1 MMRNKIKIIVASL
14 LVAGFPMLLS
24 AGSKI
29 SLADRGLLGRTVV
42 ERPVVSEQNDNT
54 TERVRLLS
62 GNKRAVAIGSRVG
75 AVVELASGYS
85 VEDLEEAG
93 VSVLNCVGR
102 YAVVETGRESL
113 MQLSEEPS
121 VKRMAFGRKAQFRN
135 HNARTQTAV
144 ETIHGGTGMNNV
156 YDGTGVVC
164 GIFDG
169 GVDPNHPAF
178 KTADGSASRVKELYK
193 YSTTSNDMMS
203 VSVYSGSKLTSFTT
217 DDTAESHGTHTTGS
231 MAGGIYGNSTYYGM
245 APNADIIIGCG
256 DSDFSYM
263 IDAMARIAKY
273 GREHGQPVVIN
284 CSMGHNVG
292 PHDGSDVYS
301 AAMNEIADEYGAI
314 ICIAAGNEAD
324 MPIAVNKK
332 FTASD
337 RTLKTALVSNHYY
350 GSDDFYS
357 ETDYWLSDARPVKA
371 TLALVN
377 KNTGAVVELCSVDNV
392 TDDYNEYGMVYV
404 MNSSQA
410 STADGDVTNSVF
422 DSAFSSSN
430 YNPSYMMIGATVD
443 PDNGHYNVYAGA
455 ILNYKSAETYLP
467 AVIIE
472 GNEGQEIWGYNS
484 GYEQQFATGLSGWD
498 DGTTDGSINGFAC
511 AEKTIAVGA
520 WTVTKQYYSA
530 SSGKNVTYS
539 SGQTVG
545 EVTDWSSFGTTRD
558 GRDLPHVCAPGS
570 IIVSSVNSYDKNSYS
585 ASEYSANSAVDGRA
599 APYAFMQGT
608 SMATPVLT
616 GAMAL
621 WKQAKPDLT
630 VEEAIEVIRKT
641 AGRDSYV
648 TAATYPKQW
657 GAGKFNAY
665 EGLKEVIK
673 RSGIADLEA
682 DGAERLVV
690 IPCGDRS
697 FDIFVAGETSLQAT
711 LYSVSGAVVKRI
723 SGSGDTVRLDAAGLV
738 DGVYV
743 IVVDGALSRYSQ
755 RLLVK

>member
-1 MMRNKIKIIVASL
+1 HYTMMRKVIVSAVL
-14 LVAGFPMLLS
+14 IAGFTMWAS

-29 SLADRGLLGRTVV
+29 SLADRGMLKRAAL
-42 ERPVVSEQNDNT
+42 EQPSVLESQDA
-54 TERVRLLS
+54 TEGKSRLS
-62 GNKRAVAIGSRVG
+62 GRKRSVGISSRVG
-75 AVVELASGYS
+75 AVVELSSGYS
-85 VEDLEEAG
+85 VEDLEAAG
-93 VSVLNCVGR
+93 VTVLNCVGR
-102 YAVVETGRESL
+102 YAVVETDRDSL
-113 MQLSEEPS
+113 VSLSDKPS

-135 HNARTQTAV
+135 HNARTQTSV
-144 ETIHGGTGMNNV
+144 ETIHGGTQLNNV
-156 YDGTGVVC
+156 YDGSGVVC

-178 KTADGSASRVKELYK
+178 KTSDGSASRVKELYK
-193 YSTTSNDMMS
+193 YSTRANNQMS
-203 VSVYSGSKLTSFTT
+203 LTVYSGSQLASFTT
-217 DDTAESHGTHTTGS
+217 DDSSESHGTHTTGS
-231 MAGGIYGNSTYYGM
+231 MAGGTYGNSTYYGM
-245 APNADIIIGCG
+245 APNADIVIGCG

-263 IDAMARIAKY
+263 VDAMARIAKY
-273 GREHGQPVVIN
+273 GKEHGQPVVIN

-301 AAMNEIADEYGAI
+301 AAMNESADEYGAI

-324 MPIAVNKK
+324 MPIAANKK
-332 FTASD
+332 FTAAD
-337 RTLKTALVSNHYY
+337 RKLKTALVSNHYY

-357 ETDYWLSDARPVKA
+357 ETEYWLSDARPVKV

-377 KNTGAVVELCSVDNV
+377 KNTGAVEELCSVDKV

-410 STADGDVTNSVF
+410 STEDGDVTNSVF
-422 DSAFSSSN
+422 DAAFSSSN
-430 YNPSYMMIGATVD
+430 YNPSYMMLGTTVD
-443 PDNGHYNVYAGA
+443 PDNGHYNVYVGA
-455 ILNYKSAETYLP
+455 TLNYKSAETYLP

-498 DGTTDGSINGFAC
+498 DGTIDGSINGFAC

-520 WTVTKQYYSA
+520 WTVTRQYYSA
-530 SSGKNVTYS
+530 SAGKNMTYN

-545 EVTDWSSFGTTRD
+545 NVTDWSSFGTTRD

-570 IIVSSVNSYDKNSYS
+570 IIVSSVNSYDKSSFATADYS
-585 ASEYSANSAVDGRA
+585 SNASVDGRS
-599 APYAFMQGT
+599 APYAYMQGT

-630 VEEAIEVIRKT
+630 VGEAIDIIRKT
-641 AGRDSYV
+641 ADRDSYV
-648 TAATYPKQW
+648 AAAAYSKQW

-665 EGLKEVIK
+665 EGLKEVI
-673 RSGIADLEA
+673 RSAGIADLEA
-682 DGAERLVV
+682 DGAERMTV
-690 IPCGDRS
+690 IPCGDRL
-697 FDIFVAGETSLQAT
+697 FDIFVAGELSLRAT
-711 LYSVSGAVVKRI
+711 LYSVSGAVVSAI
-723 SGSGDTVRLDAAGLV
+723 SAQGDTLRLDASALA
-738 DGVYV
+738 DGVY
-743 IVVDGALSRYSQ
+743 ILTVDGASSRYSR